1 MEKKP
6 SFKQICQRISV
17 IECFIPHNHFRAN
30 ISNKYRAFELKVKRF
45 FQNLFLEYFDHL
57 LIRAG
62 VISPHFSCLCRPDLR
77 LLKQSEKGPINSE
90 PWLMANDNEARLH
103 FSLV

>member
-1 MEKKP
+1 MKD
-6 SFKQICQRISV
+6 SLQV
-17 IECFIPHNHFRAN
+17 L
-30 ISNKYRAFELKVKRF
+30 Y
-45 FQNLFLEYFDHL
+45 LEYFDHC

-62 VISPHFSCLCRPDLR
+62 VISPHFSCLCRPDPR
-77 LLKQSEKGPINSE
+77 LLKQSEKGPINSG